1 MRFFDRDNE
10 ICELRKTR
18 EISHE
23 TARFTVLTGRRRVG
37 KTELV
42 KQAYSDEPY
51 IYFYVSRKTQVNL
64 CSEFKEI
71 AEKVLGRTIPGRI
84 ERFSDIFRFICEE
97 ALARQIT
104 LVIDEFQDFVKID
117 ESIFSEIA
125 RDWDDYHGRAK
136 LNLVVSG
143 SINRLMNQIFEDR
156 EAPLYGRNTGRIK
169 LAPFSVPVMKEV
181 LAFYN
186 PTYTNEDLLALW
198 TFTGGVARYVALLMD
213 AKAVTKAGMIA
224 EIIRP
229 NSSFFDEGKVVLVE
243 EFGKDYATYFTIL
256 SAISAGK
263 TSRDRIETA
272 CGGEVSGYLTKLER
286 HYGLIAKKQPL
297 FESNERKNCL
307 YRIDD
312 CFFRFWFRFIFKYGY
327 LLEVEMFDELRG
339 IVERDYEVF
348 SGQSL
353 EDYFRQKSIGERL
366 YSRLGGWWDRKGENE
381 IDCVGEN
388 EFNDTLEFVE
398 IKRDADRVRLDALRA
413 KAEVFFE
420 KNPTLRSRM
429 VSYRA
434 FSMQDM

>member
-1 MRFFDRDNE
+1 MKFFDRDNE
-10 ICELRKTR
+10 VRELRKIR
-18 EISHE
+18 KISHE

-64 CSEFKEI
+64 CEEFKEI
-71 AEKVLGRTIPGRI
+71 TEKILGRAVPGRI
-84 ERFSDIFRFICEE
+84 ERFSEIFRFICEE
-97 ALARQIT
+97 AVVRPIT
-104 LVIDEFQDFVKID
+104 LVIDEFQDFIKVD
-117 ESIFSEIA
+117 ESIFSEMS
-125 RDWDDYHGRAK
+125 RDWDAFHGRAK

-169 LAPFSVPVMKEV
+169 LAPFSVPVMKEI
-181 LAFYN
+181 LTFYN
-186 PTYTNEDLLALW
+186 PSYENEDLLALW

-213 AKAVTKAGMIA
+213 AKAVTKDGMIA
-224 EIIRP
+224 EILRP
-229 NSSFFDEGKVVLVE
+229 NSSFFDEGKVVLIE

-256 SAISAGK
+256 SAIAAGK

-297 FESNERKNCL
+297 FEANERKNCL

-348 SGQSL
+348 SGQAL

-388 EFNDTLEFVE
+388 EFLDTLEFVE
-398 IKRDADRVRLDALRA
+398 IKRDADRIKLDALRS
-413 KAEVFFE
+413 KADAFFE
-420 KNPTLRSRM
+420 KNPEKCSRM

-434 FSMQDM
+434 FSIKDM

>member
-1 MRFFDRDNE
+1 MKFFDRDNE
-10 ICELRKTR
+10 VRELRKIR

-23 TARFTVLTGRRRVG
+23 AARFTVLTGRRRVG

-64 CSEFKEI
+64 CEEFKEI
-71 AEKVLGRTIPGRI
+71 TEKILGRAVPGRI
-84 ERFSDIFRFICEE
+84 ERFSELFRFICEE
-97 ALARQIT
+97 AVVRPIT
-104 LVIDEFQDFVKID
+104 LVIDEFQDFIKVD
-117 ESIFSEIA
+117 ESIFSEMS
-125 RDWDDYHGRAK
+125 RDWDAFHGRAK

-169 LAPFSVPVMKEV
+169 LAPFSVPVMKEI
-181 LAFYN
+181 LTFYN
-186 PTYTNEDLLALW
+186 PSYENEDLLALW
-198 TFTGGVARYVALLMD
+198 TFTGGVARYVSLLMD
-213 AKAVTKAGMIA
+213 AKAVTKDGMIA
-224 EIIRP
+224 EIVRP
-229 NSSFFDEGKVVLVE
+229 NSSFFDEGKIVLIE

-256 SAISAGK
+256 SAIAAGK

-286 HYGLIAKKQPL
+286 HYGLITKKQPL
-297 FESNERKNCL
+297 FEPNERKNCL

-348 SGQSL
+348 SGQAL

-388 EFNDTLEFVE
+388 EFLDTLEFVE
-398 IKRDADRVRLDALRA
+398 IKRDADRIKLDALRS
-413 KAEVFFE
+413 KADAFFE
-420 KNPTLRSRM
+420 KNPEKCSRM

-434 FSMQDM
+434 FSIKDM

>member
-1 MRFFDRDNE
+1 MKFFDRDNE
-10 ICELRKTR
+10 VRELRKIR
-18 EISHE
+18 KISHE

-64 CSEFKEI
+64 CEEFKEI
-71 AEKVLGRTIPGRI
+71 TEKILGRAVPGRI
-84 ERFSDIFRFICEE
+84 ERFSEIFRFICEE
-97 ALARQIT
+97 AVVRPIT
-104 LVIDEFQDFVKID
+104 LVIDEFQDFIKVD
-117 ESIFSEIA
+117 ESIFSEMS
-125 RDWDDYHGRAK
+125 RDWDAFHGRAK

-169 LAPFSVPVMKEV
+169 LAPFSVPVMKEI
-181 LAFYN
+181 LTFYN
-186 PTYTNEDLLALW
+186 PSYENEDLLALW
-198 TFTGGVARYVALLMD
+198 TFTGGVARYVSLLMD
-213 AKAVTKAGMIA
+213 AKAVTKDGMIA
-224 EIIRP
+224 EIVRP
-229 NSSFFDEGKVVLVE
+229 NSSFFDEGKIVLIE

-256 SAISAGK
+256 SAIAAGK

-297 FESNERKNCL
+297 FEPNERKNCL

-348 SGQSL
+348 SGQAL

-388 EFNDTLEFVE
+388 EFLDTLEFVE
-398 IKRDADRVRLDALRA
+398 IKRDADRIKLDALRS
-413 KAEVFFE
+413 KADAFFE
-420 KNPTLRSRM
+420 KNPEKCSRM

-434 FSMQDM
+434 FSIKDM

>member
-1 MRFFDRDNE
+1 MR
-10 ICELRKTR
+10 ELRKIR

-23 TARFTVLTGRRRVG
+23 TARFTMLTGRRRVG

-51 IYFYVSRKTQVNL
+51 IYFYVARKTQVNL
-64 CSEFKEI
+64 CEEFKEI
-71 AEKVLGRTIPGRI
+71 TEKILGRVVPGRI
-84 ERFSDIFRFICEE
+84 ERFSELFRFICEE
-97 ALARQIT
+97 AVVRPIT
-104 LVIDEFQDFVKID
+104 LVIDEFQDFIKID
-117 ESIFSEIA
+117 ESIFSEMS
-125 RDWDDYHGRAK
+125 RDWDEFHGRAK

-169 LAPFSVPVMKEV
+169 LAPFSVPVMKEI

-186 PTYTNEDLLALW
+186 PSYENEDLLALW

-213 AKAVTKAGMIA
+213 AKAVTKDDMIA
-224 EIIRP
+224 EIVRP
-229 NSSFFDEGKVVLVE
+229 NSSFFDEGKVVLIE

-256 SAISAGK
+256 SAIAAGK

-348 SGQSL
+348 SGQAL
-353 EDYFRQKSIGERL
+353 EDYFRQKSIGEHL

-388 EFNDTLEFVE
+388 EFLDTLEFVE
-398 IKRDADRVRLDALRA
+398 IKRDADRIKLDALRT
-413 KAEVFFE
+413 KADAFFE
-420 KNPTLRSRM
+420 KNPEKCSLK

-434 FSMQDM
+434 FSIKDM

>member
-1 MRFFDRDNE
+1 MKFFDRDNE
-10 ICELRKTR
+10 VRELRKIR
-18 EISHE
+18 KISHE

-64 CSEFKEI
+64 CEEFKEI
-71 AEKVLGRTIPGRI
+71 TEKILGRAVPGRI
-84 ERFSDIFRFICEE
+84 ERFSEIFRFICEE
-97 ALARQIT
+97 AVVRPIT
-104 LVIDEFQDFVKID
+104 LVIDEFQDFIKVD
-117 ESIFSEIA
+117 ESIFSEMS
-125 RDWDDYHGRAK
+125 RDWDAFHGRAK

-169 LAPFSVPVMKEV
+169 LAPFSVPVMKEI
-181 LAFYN
+181 LTFYN
-186 PTYTNEDLLALW
+186 PSYENEDLLALW
-198 TFTGGVARYVALLMD
+198 TFTGGVARYVSLLMD
-213 AKAVTKAGMIA
+213 AKAVTKDGMIA
-224 EIIRP
+224 EIVRP
-229 NSSFFDEGKVVLVE
+229 NSSFFDEGKVVLIE

-256 SAISAGK
+256 SAIAAGK

-297 FESNERKNCL
+297 FEPNERKNCL

-348 SGQSL
+348 SGQAL

-388 EFNDTLEFVE
+388 EFLDTLEFVE
-398 IKRDADRVRLDALRA
+398 IKRDADRIKLDALRS
-413 KAEVFFE
+413 KADAFFE
-420 KNPTLRSRM
+420 KNPEKCSRM

-434 FSMQDM
+434 FSIKDM

>member
-1 MRFFDRDNE
+1 MKFFDRDNE
-10 ICELRKTR
+10 VRELRKIR
-18 EISHE
+18 KISHE

-64 CSEFKEI
+64 CEEFKEI
-71 AEKVLGRTIPGRI
+71 TEKILGRAVPGRI
-84 ERFSDIFRFICEE
+84 ERFSELFRFICEE
-97 ALARQIT
+97 AVVRPIT
-104 LVIDEFQDFVKID
+104 LVIDEFQDFIKVD
-117 ESIFSEIA
+117 ESIFSEMS
-125 RDWDDYHGRAK
+125 RDWDAFHGRAK

-169 LAPFSVPVMKEV
+169 LAPFSVPVMKEI
-181 LAFYN
+181 LTFYN
-186 PTYTNEDLLALW
+186 PSYENEDLLALW
-198 TFTGGVARYVALLMD
+198 TFTGGVARYVSLLMD
-213 AKAVTKAGMIA
+213 AKAVTKDGMIA
-224 EIIRP
+224 EIVRP
-229 NSSFFDEGKVVLVE
+229 NSSFFDEGKIVLIE

-256 SAISAGK
+256 SAIAAGK

-272 CGGEVSGYLTKLER
+272 CGGEVSGYLTKLEH

-297 FESNERKNCL
+297 FEPNERKNCL

-339 IVERDYEVF
+339 IVGRDYEVF
-348 SGQSL
+348 SGQAL

-388 EFNDTLEFVE
+388 EFLDTLEFVE
-398 IKRDADRVRLDALRA
+398 IKRDADRIKLDALRS
-413 KAEVFFE
+413 KADAFFE
-420 KNPTLRSRM
+420 KNPEKCSRM

-434 FSMQDM
+434 FSIKDM

>member
-1 MRFFDRDNE
+1 MRFFGRDNE

-213 AKAVTKAGMIA
+213 AKAVTKAGMIS

-420 KNPTLRSRM
+420 KNPTLRSRT

>member
-10 ICELRKTR
+10 ISELRNIR
-18 EISHE
+18 EVSRE

-42 KQAYSDEPY
+42 KQAYSNEPY

-71 AEKVLGRTIPGRI
+71 VEKVLGRTVPGRI
-84 ERFSDIFRFICEE
+84 ERFSEIFRLICEE
-97 ALARQIT
+97 ALARPIT
-104 LVIDEFQDFVKID
+104 LVFDEFQDFVKID

-125 RDWDDYHGRAK
+125 RDWDEYHNHAK

-169 LAPFSVPVMKEV
+169 LAPFSVPVMKEI
-181 LAFYN
+181 LSFYN
-186 PTYTNEDLLALW
+186 PSYTNEDLLALW

-213 AKAVTKAGMIA
+213 AKAVTKSGMIA

-272 CGGEVSGYLTKLER
+272 CGGEVGGYLTKLER

-297 FESNERKNCL
+297 FEPNERRNCL

-348 SGQSL
+348 SGQTL

-366 YSRLGGWWDRKGENE
+366 YSHLGGWWDCRGEDE

-388 EFNDTLEFVE
+388 EFKDTLEFVE
-398 IKRDADRVRLDALRA
+398 IKRDADRIRLDALRT
-413 KAEVFFE
+413 KAEAFFE
-420 KNPTLRSRM
+420 KNPGKRSRAI
-429 VSYRA
+429 SYRA
-434 FSMQDM
+434 FSMKDM

>member
-1 MRFFDRDNE
+1 MKFFDRDNE
-10 ICELRKTR
+10 VRELRKIR

-23 TARFTVLTGRRRVG
+23 AARFTVLTGRRRVG

-64 CSEFKEI
+64 CEEFKEI
-71 AEKVLGRTIPGRI
+71 TEKILGRAVPGRI
-84 ERFSDIFRFICEE
+84 ERFSELFRFICEE
-97 ALARQIT
+97 AVVRPIT
-104 LVIDEFQDFVKID
+104 LVIDEFQDFIKVD
-117 ESIFSEIA
+117 ESIFSEMS
-125 RDWDDYHGRAK
+125 RDWDAFHGRAK

-169 LAPFSVPVMKEV
+169 LAPFSVPVMKEI
-181 LAFYN
+181 LTSYN
-186 PTYTNEDLLALW
+186 PSYENEDLLALW
-198 TFTGGVARYVALLMD
+198 TFTGGVARYVSLLMD
-213 AKAVTKAGMIA
+213 AKAVTKDGMIA
-224 EIIRP
+224 EIVRP
-229 NSSFFDEGKVVLVE
+229 NSSFFDEGKVVLIE

-256 SAISAGK
+256 SAIAAGK

-272 CGGEVSGYLTKLER
+272 CGGEVSGYLTKLEH

-297 FESNERKNCL
+297 FETNERKNCL

-348 SGQSL
+348 SGQAL
-353 EDYFRQKSIGERL
+353 EDYFRQKSIGEHL

-388 EFNDTLEFVE
+388 EFLDTLEFVE
-398 IKRDADRVRLDALRA
+398 IKRDADRIKLDALRT
-413 KAEVFFE
+413 KADAFFE
-420 KNPTLRSRM
+420 KNPEKCSRM

-434 FSMQDM
+434 FSIKDI

>member
-1 MRFFDRDNE
+1 MKFFDRDNE
-10 ICELRKTR
+10 VRELRKIR
-18 EISHE
+18 KISHE

-64 CSEFKEI
+64 CEEFKEI
-71 AEKVLGRTIPGRI
+71 TEKILGRAVPGRI
-84 ERFSDIFRFICEE
+84 ERFSEIFRFICEE
-97 ALARQIT
+97 AVVRPIT
-104 LVIDEFQDFVKID
+104 LVIDEFQDFIKVD
-117 ESIFSEIA
+117 ESIFSEIS
-125 RDWDDYHGRAK
+125 RDWDEFHGRAK

-169 LAPFSVPVMKEV
+169 LAPFSVPVMKEI
-181 LAFYN
+181 LTFYN
-186 PTYTNEDLLALW
+186 PSYENEDLLALW

-213 AKAVTKAGMIA
+213 AKAVTKDGMIA
-224 EIIRP
+224 EILRP
-229 NSSFFDEGKVVLVE
+229 NSSFFDEGKVVLIE

-256 SAISAGK
+256 SAIAAGK

-297 FESNERKNCL
+297 FEANERKNCL

-348 SGQSL
+348 SGQAL

-388 EFNDTLEFVE
+388 EFLDTLEFVE
-398 IKRDADRVRLDALRA
+398 IKRDADRIKLDALRS
-413 KAEVFFE
+413 KADAFFE
-420 KNPTLRSRM
+420 KNPEKCSRM

-434 FSMQDM
+434 FSIKDM

>member
-1 MRFFDRDNE
+1 MKFFDRDIE
-10 ICELRKTR
+10 VRELRKIR

-51 IYFYVSRKTQVNL
+51 IYFYVARKTQVNL
-64 CSEFKEI
+64 CEEFKEI
-71 AEKVLGRTIPGRI
+71 TEKILGRAVPGRI
-84 ERFSDIFRFICEE
+84 ERFSELFRFICEE
-97 ALARQIT
+97 AVVRPIT
-104 LVIDEFQDFVKID
+104 LVIDEFQDFIKVD
-117 ESIFSEIA
+117 ESIFSEMS
-125 RDWDDYHGRAK
+125 RDWDEFHGRAK

-169 LAPFSVPVMKEV
+169 LAPFSVPVMKEI
-181 LAFYN
+181 LTFYN
-186 PTYTNEDLLALW
+186 PSYENEDLLALW
-198 TFTGGVARYVALLMD
+198 TFTGGVARYVSLLMD
-213 AKAVTKAGMIA
+213 AKAVTKDGMIA
-224 EIIRP
+224 EIVRP
-229 NSSFFDEGKVVLVE
+229 NSSFFDEGKIVLTE

-256 SAISAGK
+256 SAIAAGK

-272 CGGEVSGYLTKLER
+272 CGGEVSGYLTKLEH

-297 FESNERKNCL
+297 FEPNERKNCL

-348 SGQSL
+348 SGQAL

-381 IDCVGEN
+381 IDCIGEN
-388 EFNDTLEFVE
+388 EFLDTLEFVE
-398 IKRDADRVRLDALRA
+398 IKRDVDRIKLDALRT
-413 KAEVFFE
+413 KADAFFE
-420 KNPTLRSRM
+420 KNPEKCSRM

-434 FSMQDM
+434 FSIKDM

>member
-1 MRFFDRDNE
+1 MKFFGRDNE
-10 ICELRKTR
+10 MRELRKIR

-51 IYFYVSRKTQVNL
+51 IYFYVARKTQVNL
-64 CSEFKEI
+64 CEEFKEI
-71 AEKVLGRTIPGRI
+71 TEKILGRVVPGRI
-84 ERFSDIFRFICEE
+84 ERFSELFRFICEE
-97 ALARQIT
+97 AVVRPIT
-104 LVIDEFQDFVKID
+104 LVIDEFQDFIKID
-117 ESIFSEIA
+117 ESIFSEMS
-125 RDWDDYHGRAK
+125 RDWDEFHGRAK

-156 EAPLYGRNTGRIK
+156 EAPLYGRNTGHIK
-169 LAPFSVPVMKEV
+169 LAPFSVPVMKEI
-181 LAFYN
+181 LSFYN
-186 PTYTNEDLLALW
+186 PSYENEDLLALW

-213 AKAVTKAGMIA
+213 AKAVTKDDMIA
-224 EIIRP
+224 EIVRP
-229 NSSFFDEGKVVLVE
+229 NSSFFDEGKVVLIE

-256 SAISAGK
+256 SAIAAGK

-272 CGGEVSGYLTKLER
+272 CGGEVSGYLTKLEH

-297 FESNERKNCL
+297 FETNERKNCL

-348 SGQSL
+348 SGQAL
-353 EDYFRQKSIGERL
+353 EDYFRQKSIGEHL

-388 EFNDTLEFVE
+388 EFLDTLEFVE
-398 IKRDADRVRLDALRA
+398 IKRDADRIKLDALRT
-413 KAEVFFE
+413 KADAFFE
-420 KNPTLRSRM
+420 KNPEKCSRM

-434 FSMQDM
+434 FSIKDM

>member
-1 MRFFDRDNE
+1 MR
-10 ICELRKTR
+10 ELRKIR
-18 EISHE
+18 KISHE

-64 CSEFKEI
+64 CEEFKEI
-71 AEKVLGRTIPGRI
+71 TEKILGRAVPGRI
-84 ERFSDIFRFICEE
+84 ERFSELFRFICEE
-97 ALARQIT
+97 AVVRPIT
-104 LVIDEFQDFVKID
+104 LVIDEFQDFIKVD
-117 ESIFSEIA
+117 ESIFSEMS
-125 RDWDDYHGRAK
+125 RDWDAFHERAK

-169 LAPFSVPVMKEV
+169 LAPFSVPVMKEI
-181 LAFYN
+181 LTFYN
-186 PTYTNEDLLALW
+186 PSYENEDLLALW
-198 TFTGGVARYVALLMD
+198 TFTGGVARYVSLLMD
-213 AKAVTKAGMIA
+213 AKAVTKDGMIA
-224 EIIRP
+224 EIVRP
-229 NSSFFDEGKVVLVE
+229 NSSFFDEGKIVLIE

-256 SAISAGK
+256 SAIAAGK

-272 CGGEVSGYLTKLER
+272 CGGEVSGYLTKLEH

-297 FESNERKNCL
+297 FEPNERKNCL

-348 SGQSL
+348 SGQAL

-388 EFNDTLEFVE
+388 EFLDTLEFVE
-398 IKRDADRVRLDALRA
+398 IKRDADRIKLDALRS
-413 KAEVFFE
+413 KADAFFE
-420 KNPTLRSRM
+420 KNPEKCSRM

-434 FSMQDM
+434 FSIKDM

>member
-1 MRFFDRDNE
+1 MKFFDRDNE
-10 ICELRKTR
+10 VRELRKIR
-18 EISHE
+18 KISHE

-64 CSEFKEI
+64 CEEFKEI
-71 AEKVLGRTIPGRI
+71 TEKILGRAVPGRI
-84 ERFSDIFRFICEE
+84 ERFSELFRFICEE
-97 ALARQIT
+97 AVVRPIT
-104 LVIDEFQDFVKID
+104 LVIDEFQDFIKVD
-117 ESIFSEIA
+117 ESIFSEMS
-125 RDWDDYHGRAK
+125 RDWDAFHGRAK

-169 LAPFSVPVMKEV
+169 LAPFSVPVMKEI
-181 LAFYN
+181 LTFYN
-186 PTYTNEDLLALW
+186 PSYENEDLLALW
-198 TFTGGVARYVALLMD
+198 TFTGGVARYVSLLMD
-213 AKAVTKAGMIA
+213 AKAVTKDGMIA
-224 EIIRP
+224 EIVRP
-229 NSSFFDEGKVVLVE
+229 NSSFFDEGKIVLIE

-256 SAISAGK
+256 SAIAAGK

-272 CGGEVSGYLTKLER
+272 CGGEVSGYLTKLEH

-297 FESNERKNCL
+297 FETNERKNCL

-348 SGQSL
+348 SGQAL

-388 EFNDTLEFVE
+388 EFLDTLEFVE
-398 IKRDADRVRLDALRA
+398 IKRDTDRIKLDTLRTKADA
-413 KAEVFFE
+413 FFE
-420 KNPTLRSRM
+420 KNPEKCSRM

-434 FSMQDM
+434 FSIKDM

>member
-1 MRFFDRDNE
+1 MKFFDRDNE
-10 ICELRKTR
+10 VRELRKIR
-18 EISHE
+18 KISHE

-64 CSEFKEI
+64 CEEFKEI
-71 AEKVLGRTIPGRI
+71 TEKILGRAVPGRI
-84 ERFSDIFRFICEE
+84 ERFSELFRFICEE
-97 ALARQIT
+97 AVVRPIT
-104 LVIDEFQDFVKID
+104 LVIDEFQDFIKVD
-117 ESIFSEIA
+117 ESIFSEMS
-125 RDWDDYHGRAK
+125 RDWDAFHGRAK

-169 LAPFSVPVMKEV
+169 LAPFSVPVMKEI
-181 LAFYN
+181 LTFYN
-186 PTYTNEDLLALW
+186 PSYENEDLLALW
-198 TFTGGVARYVALLMD
+198 TFTGGVARYVSLLMD
-213 AKAVTKAGMIA
+213 AKAVTKDGMIA
-224 EIIRP
+224 EIVRP
-229 NSSFFDEGKVVLVE
+229 NSSFFDEGKIVLIE

-256 SAISAGK
+256 SAIAAGK

-297 FESNERKNCL
+297 FEPNERKNCL

-348 SGQSL
+348 SGQAL

-388 EFNDTLEFVE
+388 EFLDTLEFVE
-398 IKRDADRVRLDALRA
+398 IKRDADRIKLDALRS
-413 KAEVFFE
+413 KADAFFE
-420 KNPTLRSRM
+420 KNPEKCSRM

-434 FSMQDM
+434 FSIKDM

>member
-1 MRFFDRDNE
+1 MKFFDRDNE
-10 ICELRKTR
+10 ICELRKIR
-18 EISHE
+18 EISRE

-42 KQAYSDEPY
+42 KQAYADEPY
-51 IYFYVSRKTQVNL
+51 VYFYVSRKTQVNL
-64 CSEFKEI
+64 CEEFKEI
-71 AEKVLGRTIPGRI
+71 AEKVLNRTIPGRI
-84 ERFSDIFRFICEE
+84 EHFSEIFRFICEE
-97 ALARQIT
+97 AVVRPIT
-104 LVIDEFQDFVKID
+104 LVVDEFQDFVKVD

-125 RDWDDYHGRAK
+125 RDWDEYHGRAK

-169 LAPFSVPVMKEV
+169 LAPFSVPVMKDI

-186 PTYTNEDLLALW
+186 PSYTNEDLLALW

-213 AKAVTKAGMIA
+213 AKAVTKAGMIS
-224 EIIRP
+224 EIVRP
-229 NSSFFDEGKVVLVE
+229 NSSFFDEGKVVLIE

-297 FESNERKNCL
+297 FELNERKNCL

-312 CFFRFWFRFIFKYGY
+312 CFFRFWFRFIFRYGY
-327 LLEVEMFDELRG
+327 LLEVEMFDELKG

-388 EFNDTLEFVE
+388 EFHGTLEFVE
-398 IKRDADRVRLDALRA
+398 IKRDAGRISLDALCA
-413 KAEVFFE
+413 KAEAFFE
-420 KNPTLRSRM
+420 KNPDKRSRT

-434 FSMQDM
+434 FSMKDM

>member
-1 MRFFDRDNE
+1 MKFFDRDNE
-10 ICELRKTR
+10 VRELRKIR

-23 TARFTVLTGRRRVG
+23 AARFTVLTGRRRVG

-64 CSEFKEI
+64 CEEFKEI
-71 AEKVLGRTIPGRI
+71 TEKILGRAVPGRI
-84 ERFSDIFRFICEE
+84 ERFSEIFRFICEE
-97 ALARQIT
+97 AVVRPIT
-104 LVIDEFQDFVKID
+104 LVIDEFQDFIKVD
-117 ESIFSEIA
+117 ESIFSEIS
-125 RDWDDYHGRAK
+125 RDWDEFHGRAK

-169 LAPFSVPVMKEV
+169 LAPFSVPVMKEI
-181 LAFYN
+181 LTFYN
-186 PTYTNEDLLALW
+186 PSYENEDLLALW
-198 TFTGGVARYVALLMD
+198 TFTGGVARYVSLLMD
-213 AKAVTKAGMIA
+213 AKAVTKDGMIA
-224 EIIRP
+224 EIVRP
-229 NSSFFDEGKVVLVE
+229 NSSFFDEGKVVLIE

-256 SAISAGK
+256 SAIAAGK

-297 FESNERKNCL
+297 FEPNERKNCL

-348 SGQSL
+348 SGQAL

-388 EFNDTLEFVE
+388 EFLDTLEFVE
-398 IKRDADRVRLDALRA
+398 IKRDADRIKLDALRS
-413 KAEVFFE
+413 KADAFFE
-420 KNPTLRSRM
+420 KNPEKCSRM

-434 FSMQDM
+434 FSIKDM

>member
-1 MRFFDRDNE
+1 MR
-10 ICELRKTR
+10 ELRKIR

-64 CSEFKEI
+64 CEEFKEI
-71 AEKVLGRTIPGRI
+71 TEKILGRAVPGRI
-84 ERFSDIFRFICEE
+84 ERFSELFRFICEE
-97 ALARQIT
+97 AVVRPIT
-104 LVIDEFQDFVKID
+104 LVIDEFQDFIKID
-117 ESIFSEIA
+117 ESIFSEMS
-125 RDWDDYHGRAK
+125 RDWDEFHGRAK

-156 EAPLYGRNTGRIK
+156 EAPLYGRNTGHIK
-169 LAPFSVPVMKEV
+169 LAPFSVPVMKEI

-186 PTYTNEDLLALW
+186 PSYENEDLLALW

-213 AKAVTKAGMIA
+213 AKAVTKDDMIA
-224 EIIRP
+224 EIVRP
-229 NSSFFDEGKVVLVE
+229 NSSFFDEGKVVLIE

-256 SAISAGK
+256 SAIAAGK

-327 LLEVEMFDELRG
+327 LLEVEMFDELKG

-348 SGQSL
+348 SGQAL

-388 EFNDTLEFVE
+388 EFLDTLEFVE
-398 IKRDADRVRLDALRA
+398 IKRDADRIKLDALRT
-413 KAEVFFE
+413 KADAFFE
-420 KNPTLRSRM
+420 KNPVKCSRK

-434 FSMQDM
+434 FSIKDM